1 MTTLPKQLRLP
12 IWLGACLFSA
22 IAVFFLWEE
31 HQAHFLGALPHLLLL
46 ACPFMHLFMHHGH
59 SHNHGRAED
68 SEREGHSHHG
78 SAS

>member
-1 MTTLPKQLRLP
+1 MTLPNKLRLP

-31 HQAHFLGALPHLLLL
+31 HQAHFLGALPYVLLL

-59 SHNHGRAED
+59 GHGHSQD
-68 SEREGHSHHG
+68 SEHEGHSHHG
-78 SAS
+78 STS